1 MVNLKCFTALL
12 TMSVLTTAAPA
23 PAADAEE
30 GKLAPRQTG
39 RAVYACHHTYWGPL
53 PTLLQVL
60 QSSSQCPSD
69 WNDVISSI
77 RNQAAWSCTWYEH
90 GNCEGRSYT
99 NQEDANLAD
108 GDGFFNDPIS
118 SWRCY

>member
-12 TMSVLTTAAPA
+12 TLSVLTTAAPA

-39 RAVYACHHTYWGPL
+39 ELFTPATTRTGAPLANPFGLKLANAVRNPPL
-53 PTLLQVL
+53 SHIWTT
-60 QSSSQCPSD
+60 QSAASINNHLVNVPSD

-77 RNQAAWSCTWYEH
+77 RNQAAWSCTWYE
-90 GNCEGRSYT
+90 
-99 NQEDANLAD
+99 
-108 GDGFFNDPIS
+108 
-118 SWRCY
+118 